1 MKRFSALLDRLVYEP
16 RRNAKIRL
24 IADYLRTTPDP
35 ERGWALAALTGGLT
49 FREAKAGLVRGLIQE
64 RTDPVLFEMSYSYV
78 GDLAET
84 VALLWPQTSLP
95 GGEGGPWS
103 AATGVGW
110 GPGGDPSANLGP
122 HPTSVADA
130 PEATRP
136 AGGGVGRA
144 THPVGEGARSGRGR
158 G

>member
-1 MKRFSALLDRLVYEP
+1 MKSFAALLDRLVYEP

-35 ERGWALAALTGGLT
+35 ERGWALAALTGGLS

-84 VALLWPQTSLP
+84 VALLWPQSLQ
-95 GGEGGPWS
+95 ES
-103 AATGVGW
+103 
-110 GPGGDPSANLGP
+110 L
-122 HPTSVADA
+122 
-130 PEATRP
+130 
-136 AGGGVGRA
+136 
-144 THPVGEGARSGRGR
+144 PVGEGGLASEARKAGWGPRPR
-158 G
+158 TR